1 MNKKVIMLLM
11 VLCITYL
18 SSFADDIPYLTQKI
32 ENVAAKLELNL
43 VIIGDKRDW
52 SKQIELM
59 SDKNFETL
67 KRWYGEDTATAYI
80 KYKNGEIDVDTLMS
94 KIKNNSLMQHPA
106 GKAVDIGISSSG
118 LTDEQVNAVIA
129 ALKEEGLYVFD
140 ERQDGINCLYVSC
153 RKYKQIIF
161 ITKIYRDKYSSVLD
175 YPVTIQVK
183 MVSFSS
189 ISSNKLDKVE

>member
-94 KIKNNSLMQHPA
+94 KIKNNSLM
-106 GKAVDIGISSSG
+106 
-118 LTDEQVNAVIA
+118 
-129 ALKEEGLYVFD
+129 
-140 ERQDGINCLYVSC
+140 
-153 RKYKQIIF
+153 
-161 ITKIYRDKYSSVLD
+161 
-175 YPVTIQVK
+175 
-183 MVSFSS
+183 
-189 ISSNKLDKVE
+189 